1 MGDTAPMRLLS
12 TALLAAGVAAVAL
25 TGPASAQTPRTTFV
39 VADKIDDIVSIDPHE
54 SFEFSGSNLIHNVY
68 DQLFVLDPQNPAAGF
83 KPGVVESYT
92 LSADGLV
99 YTFKVRD
106 GIKFHSGNA
115 LSAADAV
122 YSLQRAVKLKKTPV
136 FILANFGLNEGN
148 VDANVKQTGPLEFT
162 LTVDKPYAPSFV
174 LNCLTAMIASV
185 VDSKLVM
192 QNAGTDMGNGWL
204 KQNSAGSGAF
214 RLVRYQPS
222 ESWTIERND
231 NWWRGKPQ
239 MQRVIMRHVPEPG
252 TQRLLVERGDIDVA
266 SNLQPQDITALR
278 SNANIKIQ
286 DSLKGYIAYIAL
298 NQKHPILSK
307 PQVAEA
313 VKWLIDYDGM
323 HATFLKDQ
331 FIPHQA
337 FLPLTFPG
345 ELKEKPYT
353 LNVAKAKE
361 LLAAAGHPNGF
372 EINLDVRN
380 NFPFQNMAEAFQATA
395 AQAGIKVNI
404 IPAESRQVLTKYR
417 ARQHEL
423 VLQSWGPDY
432 SDPHTNADTFASNPN
447 NDDTATTNVG
457 KLAWRT
463 AWGIPALSAKTA
475 AALLERDGEKRVQ
488 MYIDI
493 QREFQKTAPFAIIN
507 QQIVQSAV
515 RRNVDGYIS
524 GAPVMP
530 AVYWQA
536 TKS

>member
-1 MGDTAPMRLLS
+1 MRLLS

-353 LNVAKAKE
+353 LNVAKAK
-361 LLAAAGHPNGF
+361 
-372 EINLDVRN
+372 
-380 NFPFQNMAEAFQATA
+380 
-395 AQAGIKVNI
+395 
-404 IPAESRQVLTKYR
+404 
-417 ARQHEL
+417 
-423 VLQSWGPDY
+423 
-432 SDPHTNADTFASNPN
+432 
-447 NDDTATTNVG
+447 
-457 KLAWRT
+457 
-463 AWGIPALSAKTA
+463 
-475 AALLERDGEKRVQ
+475 
-488 MYIDI
+488 
-493 QREFQKTAPFAIIN
+493 
-507 QQIVQSAV
+507 
-515 RRNVDGYIS
+515 
-524 GAPVMP
+524 
-530 AVYWQA
+530 
-536 TKS
+536 